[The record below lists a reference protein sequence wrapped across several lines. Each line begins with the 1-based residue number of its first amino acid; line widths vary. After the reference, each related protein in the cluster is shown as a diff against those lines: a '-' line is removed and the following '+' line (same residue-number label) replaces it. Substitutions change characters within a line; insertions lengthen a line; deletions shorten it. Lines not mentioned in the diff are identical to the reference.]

1 MLPPWKGGGAVT
13 QLQGGSIMFIFQPVV
28 LLFSVQIRTA
38 AVRILCVPVSCFSF
52 LCIAASECVCGLR
65 FPVVWRL
72 L

>member
-1 MLPPWKGGGAVT
+1 
-13 QLQGGSIMFIFQPVV
+13 MFIFQPVV